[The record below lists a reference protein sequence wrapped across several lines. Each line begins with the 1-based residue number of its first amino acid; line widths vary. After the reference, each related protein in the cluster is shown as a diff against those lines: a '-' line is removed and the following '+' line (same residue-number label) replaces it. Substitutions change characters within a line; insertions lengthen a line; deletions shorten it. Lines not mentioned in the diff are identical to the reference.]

1 MSAAGEPVDF
11 YFEFSSPYG
20 YIASRLADDLEQ
32 RIGRPLRWRP
42 ILLGPIFKLTGQAPL
57 TQLPM
62 KGPYAQKDFSRTA
75 RMHKLPYR
83 HPDKF
88 PIGTVGACRAF
99 YWMHDRDPAAA
110 RKLAKALY
118 RAYFVDNR
126 NIGDAEAVLRIAA
139 ETGLDP
145 TALGSAIEDPA
156 LKARV
161 KGEVDAAIAAGVF
174 GSPFFIADG
183 EPFWGVDRIPMLEDW
198 VRRGGW

>member
-1 MSAAGEPVDF
+1 MSAAGAPVDF

-118 RAYFVDNR
+118 RAYFEQNR
-126 NIGDAEAVLRIAA
+126 DIGAVPVLAEVAREAGFDAS
-139 ETGLDP
+139 
-145 TALGSAIEDPA
+145 ALSAAIEDPA
-156 LKARV
+156 V
-161 KGEVDAAIAAGVF
+161 KERMKSEEDAAIAAGVF

-183 EPFWGVDRIPMLEDW
+183 EPFWGVDRIPMLEQW
-198 VRRGGW
+198 VRSGGW

>member
-1 MSAAGEPVDF
+1 MSAAGAPVDF

-20 YIASRLADDLEQ
+20 YIASRLAEDLEQ
-32 RIGRPLRWRP
+32 RIARPLRWRP

-75 RMHKLPYR
+75 RLHKLPYR

-110 RKLAKALY
+110 RTLAKALY
-118 RAYFVDNR
+118 GAYFEDNR
-126 NIGDAEAVLRIAA
+126 DISATPILLEVAREAGFDAQ
-139 ETGLDP
+139 
-145 TALGSAIEDPA
+145 ALSAAIEDPA
-156 LKARV
+156 V
-161 KGEVDAAIAAGVF
+161 KERMKSEEDAAIAAGVF

-183 EPFWGVDRIPMLEDW
+183 EPFWGVDRIPMLEQW
-198 VRRGGW
+198 VRSGGW